1 MYLYYFIHSLWNQFK
16 RFVRTWAFVMV
27 IVFVTIGGLLAYAA
41 RWYYERLSAL
51 DEFVPQ
57 NFMEFFDAGGL
68 TGLNALE
75 LGAGLL
81 ILGILVIQTIGAE
94 KSVSR
99 VFMQADVN
107 LLFASDLSPQTVLS
121 FRLMTTLG
129 LAFAASRLLFL
140 QVPLMMRRYG
150 IDGWAA
156 LSVPISWCLT
166 LGVSIL
172 LKILIYE
179 FGSTHPFFRKN
190 LRWFILGGL
199 ALLGFL
205 FYRSYRQSEEQVLL
219 LSAHRFLNQP
229 WTRWIPVWGWIKGFL
244 LFAME
249 RKTAESVLLLGLNLG
264 LILLLLFAARHM
276 PADYY
281 EETLNR
287 AQEMALLREE
297 LNQEGVA
304 LLVTKLGAR
313 RDDRRAAGFRYG
325 SGSQIYFYKV
335 LHNRFRF
342 SRSLLLTKTGIT
354 YLFAAVGAGLFDR
367 AFMDEPVAYIPAL
380 VLAAMVFFRTIIS
393 PVSEDI
399 RKASFLLQPDPIW
412 SKLFF
417 SALGGSCNC
426 ALDTLLPLMAGSF
439 AAGFSPFKGLAF
451 VPVLAGVDFFASTA
465 GSFVDVSLPA
475 AIGTTFKQVIQ
486 ILLLYVGLIFDGML
500 LVSGIAGGFVA
511 QAFTVVTGVNLL
523 LGLFFLGLTGVWLYP
538 CSGRAPVLR
547 EAVPDRA
554 EARRSYSRLGFALA
568 AMLLGIHAGQFFLAK
583 TLPPVASLYLPIYG
597 IGFPLFI
604 LLRGKPPT
612 MRQGHTLKLNAFLML
627 IPACLFAAYGG
638 NLLGQFVLGLLRVLL
653 PFRPSLPGAV
663 PLDDHPALQAL
674 LLVVAAPVM
683 EEYVFRRSIM
693 DRLLPFGERTALL
706 CSALAFA
713 LFHTSVNQVCY
724 AFLLGLVFGYIY
736 FKTGR
741 LRYTVALHILVNGLS
756 TLVLP
761 MLLLRVGSSVSSERM
776 GQLLFS
782 SVIREPGVLP
792 LMLYLCA
799 LFVLSLFGA
808 VLFVF
813 GLREHK
819 LSGNG
824 INVKTACSAPGFLF
838 FLACACL
845 LLLMTLIL

>member
-1 MYLYYFIHSLWNQFK
+1 MYLYYFSHTLWNSFK
-16 RFVRTWAFVMV
+16 RFVRTWAFFMV

-51 DEFVPQ
+51 DELVPQ

-81 ILGILVIQTIGAE
+81 ILGILAIQTIGAE
-94 KSVSR
+94 KSASR
-99 VFMQADVN
+99 VFLQADVN

-129 LAFAASRLLFL
+129 LAFAASLLLFF
-140 QVPLMMRRYG
+140 QVPLMMQRYG
-150 IDGWAA
+150 LGVWAA
-156 LSVPISWCLT
+156 LSLPIAWCLT
-166 LGVSIL
+166 LGVSLL

-179 FGSTHPFFRKN
+179 FGSTHPFFRRN
-190 LRWFILGGL
+190 LRWFLLGGL
-199 ALLGFL
+199 ALLGVL
-205 FYRSYRQSEEQVLL
+205 FYQSYRQSEEQVLL
-219 LSAHRFLNQP
+219 LSAHRFLNRP

-249 RKTAESVLLLGLNLG
+249 GKTAESLLLLGLNLG
-264 LILLLLFAARHM
+264 LILLLMIAARRM

-304 LLVTKLGAR
+304 LLVTKLQAR
-313 RDDRRAAGFRYG
+313 GNVRRAAGFRYG
-325 SGSQIYFYKV
+325 SGSRVYFYKV
-335 LHNRFRF
+335 LLNRLRF
-342 SRSLLLTKTGIT
+342 SRSLLLTKTGVT

-367 AFMDEPVAYIPAL
+367 AFMDEPVVYIPAL
-380 VLAAMVFFRTIIS
+380 LLAAMVFFRTIVS

-417 SALGGSCNC
+417 SALGGSVSC

-439 AAGFSPFKGLAF
+439 AAGFSPLQGLAF

-475 AIGTTFKQVIQ
+475 AIGTAFKQVIQ

-500 LVSGIAGGFVA
+500 LVSGIAGGFTA
-511 QAFTVVTGVNLL
+511 QAFAVVTGVNLL

-538 CSGRAPVLR
+538 CSGRAPISE
-547 EAVPDRA
+547 EAAP
-554 EARRSYSRLGFALA
+554 ELSGARQSYSRLGFALA
-568 AMLLGIHAGQFFLAK
+568 AMLLGIHAGQSLLAEI
-583 TLPPVASLYLPIYG
+583 LPPVAALYLPIYG
-597 IGFPLFI
+597 IGFPLFL
-604 LLRGKPPT
+604 LLRGKAPA
-612 MRQGHTLKLNAFLML
+612 RGQGQACRLRDFLLL
-627 IPACLFAAYGG
+627 IPLCLFAAYGG
-638 NLLGQFVLGLLRVLL
+638 NLLGQILLGLLRMLL
-653 PFRPSLPGAV
+653 PFHFSLPGAA
-663 PLDDHPALQAL
+663 PSGDHPALQTLL
-674 LLVVAAPVM
+674 LLVAAPLM
-683 EEYVFRRSIM
+683 EEYVFRRSIL
-693 DRLLPFGERTALL
+693 DRLQPFGERSALL
-706 CSALAFA
+706 CSALAFG
-713 LFHTSVNQVCY
+713 LFHTSVNQAVY
-724 AFLLGLVFGYIY
+724 AFLLGLVLAYVY
-736 FKTGR
+736 LRTGR
-741 LRYTVALHILVNGLS
+741 LRYCAALHMLVNGLT

-761 MLLLRVGSSVSSERM
+761 ALLLRVGSAVPAERM

-782 SVIREPGVLP
+782 SVLHEPGVLP
-792 LMLYLCA
+792 LLLYLCA
-799 LFVLSLFGA
+799 LFVLTLFGA

-819 LSGNG
+819 LTRGG
-824 INVKTACSAPGFLF
+824 VKMGAACTAPGFLV
-838 FLACACL
+838 FLICACL
-845 LLLMTLIL
+845 WLLLTL

>member
-1 MYLYYFIHSLWNQFK
+1 MYLYYFSHSLWNQFR

-51 DEFVPQ
+51 DGLVPQ
-57 NFMEFFDAGGL
+57 DFMEFFDAGGL
-68 TGLNALE
+68 TGLDALE
-75 LGAGLL
+75 LSAGLL
-81 ILGILVIQTIGAE
+81 ILGILVIQTVGAE

-107 LLFASDLSPQTVLS
+107 LLFASDLSPQAVLS

-129 LAFAASRLLFL
+129 LAFLASLLLFF

-150 IDGWAA
+150 LSLPAA
-156 LSVPISWCLT
+156 LAVPIAWCLT
-166 LGVSIL
+166 LGFSVL

-199 ALLGFL
+199 ALLGLL
-205 FYRSYRQSEEQVLL
+205 FYRSYQRSEEQVLL
-219 LSAHRFLNQP
+219 LSAHRFLNGA
-229 WTRWIPVWGWIKGFL
+229 WTRWIPIWGWIKGYL

-249 RKTAESVLLLGLNLG
+249 GKSAESLSLLGLNLG
-264 LILLLLFAARHM
+264 LILLLIFAARHM

-304 LLVTKLGAR
+304 RLATELGAR
-313 RDDRRAAGFRYG
+313 RGARRAPGIRFG
-325 SGSQIYFYKV
+325 SGSQVYFYKV
-335 LHNRFRF
+335 LHSRLRF
-342 SRSLLLTKTGIT
+342 SRSLLLTKTGVT

-367 AFMDEPVAYIPAL
+367 AFMDEPVVYIPAL

-426 ALDTLLPLMAGSF
+426 ALDTLLPLMAGSW
-439 AAGFSPFKGLAF
+439 AAGFSPVKGLAF
-451 VPVLAGVDFFASTA
+451 VPVLAAVDFFAST
-465 GSFVDVSLPA
+465 GGCFVEVSLPA

-500 LVSGIAGGFVA
+500 LVSGIAGGFTA
-511 QAFTVVTGVNLL
+511 QAFAVVTGVNLL
-523 LGLFFLGLTGVWLYP
+523 LGLFFLGLAGVWLYP
-538 CSGRAPVLR
+538 CSGRAPIS
-547 EAVPDRA
+547 EQAVTDHA
-554 EARRSYSRLGFALA
+554 GARQSWSRLGFALA
-568 AMLLGIHAGQFFLAK
+568 AMLLGIYAGQYLLAK
-583 TLPPVASLYLPIYG
+583 ALPPLAALYLPIYG
-597 IGFPLFI
+597 IGFPLF
-604 LLRGKPPT
+604 LLLAGRPPAG
-612 MRQGHTLKLNAFLML
+612 RQGLTLRLRDFLML
-627 IPACLFAAYGG
+627 IPVCLFAAYGG
-638 NLLGQFVLGLLRVLL
+638 NLLGQLVLWLLRLLL
-653 PFRPSLPGAV
+653 PFRPSLPGPV
-663 PLDDHPALQAL
+663 PPGDHLTLQAM

-683 EEYVFRRSIM
+683 EEYVFRRSIL
-693 DRLLPFGERTALL
+693 DRLLPFGERSALL
-706 CSALAFA
+706 CSALAFG
-713 LFHTSVNQVCY
+713 LFHTSVNQVLY
-724 AFLLGLVFGYIY
+724 AFLLGLVLGYVY
-736 FKTGR
+736 FRTGR
-741 LRYTVALHILVNGLS
+741 LRYTVALHMLINGLT

-761 MLLLRVGSSVSSERM
+761 MLLSHVGSSLSKEKM

-782 SVIREPGVLP
+782 SVIHEPGVLP
-792 LMLYLCA
+792 LLLYMGV
-799 LFVLSLFGA
+799 LFALSLFGA

-813 GLREHK
+813 GLREHR
-819 LSGNG
+819 LSGSG
-824 INVKTACSAPGFLF
+824 IKMRTACAAPGFMF
-838 FLACACL
+838 FLVCACL
-845 LLLMTLIL
+845 WLFMTL

>member
-1 MYLYYFIHSLWNQFK
+1 MYLYYFSHSLWNQFK

-41 RWYYERLSAL
+41 RWYYERLSTL
-51 DEFVPQ
+51 EGLVPQ

-68 TGLNALE
+68 TGLDALE
-75 LGAGLL
+75 LSAGLL

-107 LLFASDLSPQTVLS
+107 LLFASDLSPQAVLS

-129 LAFAASRLLFL
+129 LAFLASLLLFF

-150 IDGWAA
+150 IEVWAA

-179 FGSTHPFFRKN
+179 FGSNHPFFRKS

-199 ALLGFL
+199 AVLGVL
-205 FYRSYRQSEEQVLL
+205 FYRSYQQSEEQVLL
-219 LSAHRFLNQP
+219 LSAHRFFNAA
-229 WTRWIPVWGWIKGFL
+229 WTHWIPVWGWIKGFL
-244 LFAME
+244 LFSME
-249 RKTAESVLLLGLNLG
+249 GKSTESLFLLGLNLG
-264 LILLLLFAARHM
+264 LILLLVIAARHM

-313 RDDRRAAGFRYG
+313 KGDRRSGGFRHG
-325 SGSQIYFYKV
+325 SGSTVYFHKV
-335 LHNRFRF
+335 LHSRLRF

-354 YLFAAVGAGLFDR
+354 YLFAALGAGLFDK
-367 AFMDEPVAYIPAL
+367 AFMDEPVVYIPAL

-426 ALDTLLPLMAGSF
+426 ALDTLLPLMAGSL
-439 AAGFSPFKGLAF
+439 AAGFSPLKGLAF
-451 VPVLAGVDFFASTA
+451 VPVQAGVDFFASTA
-465 GSFVDVSLPA
+465 GAFVDVSLPA

-486 ILLLYVGLIFDGML
+486 ILLLYVGLIFDGIL
-500 LVSGIAGGFVA
+500 LVSGIAGGFAA
-511 QAFTVVTGVNLL
+511 QAFALVTGVNLL

-538 CSGRAPVLR
+538 CSGRAPISD
-547 EAVPDRA
+547 EAAVDRVR
-554 EARRSYSRLGFALA
+554 ARQSFSRLGFALA
-568 AMLLGIHAGQFFLAK
+568 AMLLGIHAGQFLLAG
-583 TLPPVASLYLPIYG
+583 TLTPIAALYLPIYG
-597 IGFPLFI
+597 IGFPVFL

-612 MRQGHTLKLNAFLML
+612 IRQGHTLRLRDFLML
-627 IPACLFAAYGG
+627 IPVCLFAAYGG
-638 NLLGQFVLGLLRVLL
+638 NLLGQLVLGLLRVLL
-653 PFRPSLPGAV
+653 PFRSSLPGTA
-663 PLDDHPALQAL
+663 PSGEYPALQAL
-674 LLVVAAPVM
+674 LLVVAAPLM

-693 DRLLPFGERTALL
+693 DRLLPFGERSALL
-706 CSALAFA
+706 CSALAFG
-713 LFHTSVNQVCY
+713 LFHSSVNQAIY
-724 AFLLGLVFGYIY
+724 AFLLGLVFGYVY
-736 FKTGR
+736 FRTGR
-741 LRYTVALHILVNGLS
+741 LRYSVALHILVNGLS

-761 MLLLRVGSSVSSERM
+761 MLLLRVGSSVSTENMR
-776 GQLLFS
+776 QLLFS
-782 SVIREPGVLP
+782 SVIHEPGVLP
-792 LMLYLCA
+792 LILYLGV
-799 LFVLSLFGA
+799 LFVLSLLGA

-824 INVKTACSAPGFLF
+824 IKMRTACAAPGFLL
-838 FLACACL
+838 FLICACL
-845 LLLMTLIL
+845 WLYLTL

>member
-1 MYLYYFIHSLWNQFK
+1 MYLYYFSHSFWNQFK

-27 IVFVTIGGLLAYAA
+27 IAFITIGGLLAFAA
-41 RWYYERLSAL
+41 RWYYERLSAM
-51 DEFVPQ
+51 DELIPQ
-57 NFMEFFDAGGL
+57 DFMEFFDASGL
-68 TGLNALE
+68 TGLDALE
-75 LGAGLL
+75 LSAGLL

-129 LAFAASRLLFL
+129 LAFAASLLLLF
-140 QVPLMMRRYG
+140 QVPMMMRRYA
-150 IDGWAA
+150 INVWAA

-199 ALLGFL
+199 AVLGVL
-205 FYRSYRQSEEQVLL
+205 FYISYQQSEEQLLL
-219 LSAHRFLNQP
+219 LSAHRFLNGA
-229 WTRWIPVWGWIKGFL
+229 WTRWIPIWGWIKGVL

-249 RKTAESVLLLGLNLG
+249 GKTAESLFLLVLNLG
-264 LILLLLFAARHM
+264 LILLLLIVARHM
-276 PADYY
+276 PTDYY

-304 LLVTKLGAR
+304 LLVTKLGTR
-313 RDDRRAAGFRYG
+313 RGDRHSGGFHYG
-325 SGSQIYFYKV
+325 RGSQVYFYKV
-335 LHNRFRF
+335 LHSRLRF
-342 SRSLLLTKTGIT
+342 SRFFLLTKTGIT
-354 YLFAAVGAGLFDR
+354 YLFAAVGAGLFVR
-367 AFMDEPVAYIPAL
+367 AFMDEPVVYIPAL
-380 VLAAMVFFRTIIS
+380 VLAAMVFFHTIIS

-426 ALDTLLPLMAGSF
+426 ALDTLLPLMAGSLV
-439 AAGFSPFKGLAF
+439 AGFSPLTGLAF

-465 GSFVDVSLPA
+465 GCFVDVSLPA
-475 AIGTTFKQVIQ
+475 AIGITFKQVIQ

-500 LVSGIAGGFVA
+500 LVSGIAGGFAA
-511 QAFTVVTGVNLL
+511 QAFAVVTGVNLL

-538 CSGRAPVLR
+538 CSGRTPIL
-547 EAVPDRA
+547 EKAVPDRVG
-554 EARRSYSRLGFALA
+554 ARQSYSRLGFALA
-568 AMLLGIHAGQFFLAK
+568 SMLLGIHAGQFLLARI
-583 TLPPVASLYLPIYG
+583 LPSVAALYLPIYG
-597 IGFPLFI
+597 IGFPLF
-604 LLRGKPPT
+604 LLLKGKPPAL
-612 MRQGHTLKLNAFLML
+612 RQGEHTLRLRDFLML
-627 IPACLFAAYGG
+627 IPVCLFAAYGG
-638 NLLGQFVLGLLRVLL
+638 NLLGQLVLGLLRVLL
-653 PFRPSLPGAV
+653 TFRSSLPGTAPSGEYPV
-663 PLDDHPALQAL
+663 LQAL
-674 LLVVAAPVM
+674 LLVIAAPLM

-693 DRLLPFGERTALL
+693 DRLLPFGERSALL
-706 CSALAFA
+706 CSALAFG
-713 LFHTSVNQVCY
+713 LFHSSVNQAIY
-724 AFLLGLVFGYIY
+724 AFLLGLVLGYVY

-741 LRYTVALHILVNGLS
+741 VRYSAALHILINGLS

-761 MLLLRVGSSVSSERM
+761 MLLFRVGSSVSTDRM

-782 SVIREPGVLP
+782 SVIHEPGVLP
-792 LMLYLCA
+792 LMLYICA
-799 LFVLSLFGA
+799 LFILSLFGA
-808 VLFVF
+808 VLLVF

-824 INVKTACSAPGFLF
+824 IKMRTACAAPGFLL
-838 FLACACL
+838 FLTCASL
-845 LLLMTLIL
+845 WLFMTL

>member
-1 MYLYYFIHSLWNQFK
+1 MYLYYFSHSFWNQFK

-41 RWYYERLSAL
+41 RWYYERLSTL
-51 DEFVPQ
+51 DEIIPQ
-57 NFMEFFDAGGL
+57 DFMEFFDAGGL
-68 TGLNALE
+68 TGLDALE
-75 LGAGLL
+75 LSAGLL

-107 LLFASDLSPQTVLS
+107 LLFASDLSPQAVLS

-129 LAFAASRLLFL
+129 LAFLASLLLFF

-150 IDGWAA
+150 IDVWAA

-179 FGSTHPFFRKN
+179 FGSTHPFFRRN

-199 ALLGFL
+199 ALMGFL
-205 FYRSYRQSEEQVLL
+205 FYRSYQQSEEQVLL
-219 LSAHRFLNQP
+219 LSAHRFFNAA
-229 WTRWIPVWGWIKGFL
+229 WTRRIPIWGWIKAFL

-249 RKTAESVLLLGLNLG
+249 GKTSESLFLLGLNLG
-264 LILLLLFAARHM
+264 LILLLVIAARNM

-304 LLVTKLGAR
+304 LLVTKLGASR
-313 RDDRRAAGFRYG
+313 GDRRSGDFHYG
-325 SGSQIYFYKV
+325 SGSTVYFYKV
-335 LHNRFRF
+335 LHSRLRF

-367 AFMDEPVAYIPAL
+367 AFMDEPVVYIPAL

-399 RKASFLLQPDPIW
+399 RRASFLLQPDLIW

-417 SALGGSCNC
+417 SAMGGSCNC
-426 ALDTLLPLMAGSF
+426 ALDTLLPLMAGSL
-439 AAGFSPFKGLAF
+439 AAGFPPLTGLAF

-465 GSFVDVSLPA
+465 GCFVDVSLPA

-486 ILLLYVGLIFDGML
+486 ILLLYVGLIFDGLL
-500 LVSGIAGGFVA
+500 LVSGIAGGFTA
-511 QAFTVVTGVNLL
+511 QAFAVVTGVNLL

-538 CSGRAPVLR
+538 CSGRAPISD
-547 EAVPDRA
+547 EAVTDCA
-554 EARRSYSRLGFALA
+554 EARQSYSRLGFALA
-568 AMLLGIHAGQFFLAK
+568 AMLLGIHAGQFLLAK
-583 TLPPVASLYLPIYG
+583 YLPPVAALYLPIYA

-604 LLRGKPPT
+604 LLRGKSPA
-612 MRQGHTLKLNAFLML
+612 RRKGHTLRLREFLIL
-627 IPACLFAAYGG
+627 IPVCLFAAYGG
-638 NLLGQFVLGLLRVLL
+638 NLLGQLILGLLRILP
-653 PFRPSLPGAV
+653 PFRPSLPGTV
-663 PLDDHPALQAL
+663 PTGDYPALQAL
-674 LLVVAAPVM
+674 LLVVAAPLM

-706 CSALAFA
+706 CSALAFG
-713 LFHTSVNQVCY
+713 LFHSSVNQTVY
-724 AFLLGLVFGYIY
+724 AFLLGLVFGYVY
-736 FKTGR
+736 FRTGR
-741 LRYTVALHILVNGLS
+741 LRYSAALHILINALS

-761 MLLLRVGSSVSSERM
+761 MLLLRVGSSVSTDRM
-776 GQLLFS
+776 RQLLFS
-782 SVIREPGVLP
+782 SVLHEPGVLP
-792 LMLYLCA
+792 LMLYTGT
-799 LFVLSLFGA
+799 LFVMSLFGA

-819 LSGNG
+819 LSGSG
-824 INVKTACSAPGFLF
+824 IRMRTACAAPGFLL

-845 LLLMTLIL
+845 LLLMTL